1 MNEIKDKNEVAVNE
15 EHNETTVEP
24 SDAVEEVPSRSE
36 HENYVPQNSTRKKY
50 DIMYFL
56 ELSLKSIWN
65 NIGMALASLFVLASC
80 LVVLGTCFLILMNLN
95 VNLEKFG
102 SLNQIVVYC
111 EYDAEEADIL
121 ALGDKLSALSNVVEV
136 THVTKEESFENFLEE
151 YYSARDILT
160 EIYENGDQPLSDSF
174 NIQYEDNNYVGELM
188 YNIAAIDGVRKI
200 SNRADLAIKFEN
212 FKNGIT
218 WIFISFFIILFI
230 TGFFVIVNTI
240 KMSLHSR
247 RYDIVVMKYIGATNA
262 FILSPFILEGAIH
275 GVIAASVASAIL
287 HGLYGSAI
295 DATANVF
302 GSIIEI
308 VSINDYAFLIWL
320 VFLFVGVL
328 CGLLGSIFSIS
339 KNLNA

>member
-1 MNEIKDKNEVAVNE
+1 MNELKEKEAEAIKNGV
-15 EHNETTVEP
+15 TG
-24 SDAVEEVPSRSE
+24 SDSGSEGEMPTGTE
-36 HENYVPQNSTRKKY
+36 HEYSAPARTAGRKKY
-50 DIMYFL
+50 DLVYFL
-56 ELSLKSIWN
+56 ELALKSIWN

-80 LVVLGTCFLILMNLN
+80 LVVLGTCFLILMNIN

-111 EYDAEEADIL
+111 EYDADAEDIA
-121 ALGDKLSALSNVVEV
+121 ALEQRLGTLQNVVSV
-136 THVTKEESFENFLEE
+136 THVTKEAAFESFLEE
-151 YYSARDILT
+151 YYSAKEILS
-160 EIYENGDQPLSDSF
+160 EIYKNGDQPLSDSF
-174 NIQYEDNNYVGELM
+174 NVLYADNNYVGELM
-188 YNIAAIDGVRKI
+188 YNIAAIDGVRKV

-212 FKNGIT
+212 FKTGVT
-218 WIFISFFIILFI
+218 WIFLSFFIILFI

-262 FILSPFILEGAIH
+262 FILSPFILEGVIH
-275 GVIAASVASAIL
+275 GIIAASVASVAL

-308 VSINDYAFLIWL
+308 VSINSYAFVIWL

-328 CGLLGSIFSIS
+328 CGLLGSIFSLS

>member
-1 MNEIKDKNEVAVNE
+1 MNEIKEKNDVD
-15 EHNETTVEP
+15 TG
-24 SDAVEEVPSRSE
+24 EEVTAQKANDTVPAADDTHNPE
-36 HENYVPQNSTRKKY
+36 HETYVAKNKTRKKY
-50 DIMYFL
+50 DILYFL

-80 LVVLGTCFLILMNLN
+80 LVVLGTCFLILMNIN

-111 EYDAEEADIL
+111 EYDAEDADIL
-121 ALGDKLSALSNVVEV
+121 VLGDKLSALPNVLEV

-151 YYSARDILT
+151 YYSARDILA
-160 EIYENGDQPLSDSF
+160 EIYKNGDQPLSDSF
-174 NIQYEDNNYVGELM
+174 NILYEDNNYVGELM
-188 YNIAAIDGVRKI
+188 YNIAAIDGVRKV

-218 WIFISFFIILFI
+218 LIFISFFVILLV

-275 GVIAASVASAIL
+275 GVIAASVASTVL

-295 DATANVF
+295 DATSNVF

-308 VSINDYAFLIWL
+308 VSINDYAFVIWL
-320 VFLFVGVL
+320 VFLVVGVL

>member
-1 MNEIKDKNEVAVNE
+1 MNEIKEKETVAVEAESAESAAENTASSAE
-15 EHNETTVEP
+15 KQPKAEHGQ
-24 SDAVEEVPSRSE
+24 
-36 HENYVPQNSTRKKY
+36 YVPQSNSKKKY
-50 DIMYFL
+50 DILYFL
-56 ELSLKSIWN
+56 ELSLKSIWH
-65 NIGMALASLFVLASC
+65 NIGMALASLFVLSSC
-80 LVVLGTCFLILMNLN
+80 LVVLGACFLILININ

-111 EYDAEEADIL
+111 EYGAEDADIQ
-121 ALGDKLSALSNVVEV
+121 AIEDKLETLQNVVSV
-136 THVTKEESFENFLEE
+136 THVTKEEAFNSFLEQ
-151 YYSARDILT
+151 YNSAKDILT
-160 EIYENGDQPLSDSF
+160 EIYQNGDQPLSDSF

-188 YNIAAIDGVRKI
+188 YNIAAIDGVRKV

-212 FKNGIT
+212 FKNGVT
-218 WIFISFFIILFI
+218 LIFLSFFIILFV

-247 RYDIVVMKYIGATNA
+247 RYDIIIMKYIGATNA

-275 GVIAASVASAIL
+275 GVIAASVASAAL
-287 HGLYGSAI
+287 HGFYSSAI

-302 GSIIEI
+302 GTIIEI
-308 VSINDYAFLIWL
+308 VSINDYAFIIWL

>member
-1 MNEIKDKNEVAVNE
+1 MNEIKEKD
-15 EHNETTVEP
+15 TVDLENGSGGEP
-24 SDAVEEVPSRSE
+24 AEGSDHAQENQQNPG
-36 HENYVPQNSTRKKY
+36 HENYVSQKSTRKKY
-50 DIMYFL
+50 DILYFV

-80 LVVLGTCFLILMNLN
+80 LVVLGTCFLILININ
-95 VNLEKFG
+95 INLEKFG

-121 ALGDKLSALSNVVEV
+121 ALKDKLASLSNVVSV

-151 YYSARDILT
+151 YYSAREILT
-160 EIYENGDQPLSDSF
+160 EIYQNGDQPLSDSF
-174 NIQYEDNNYVGELM
+174 NIQYGDNNYVGELM
-188 YNIAAIDGVRKI
+188 YNIAAIDGVRKV

-218 WIFISFFIILFI
+218 WIFLSFFVILLV

-275 GVIAASVASAIL
+275 GIIAASVASAVL
-287 HGLYGSAI
+287 HGLYSSAI

-308 VSINDYAFLIWL
+308 VTINDYAFVIWL

>member
-1 MNEIKDKNEVAVNE
+1 MNEIKEKDGVSVNE
-15 EHNETTVEP
+15 ERTEAPANEAAPT
-24 SDAVEEVPSRSE
+24 EESTQRPE
-36 HENYVPQNSTRKKY
+36 HETYVVQNNTRKKY

-80 LVVLGTCFLILMNLN
+80 LVVLGTCFLILMNIN

-111 EYDAEEADIL
+111 EYDAEEADVL
-121 ALGDKLSALSNVVEV
+121 ALGDKLSALQNVVEV
-136 THVTKEESFENFLEE
+136 THVTKEESFQNFLEE

-160 EIYENGDQPLSDSF
+160 EIYQNGDQPLSDSF
-174 NIQYEDNNYVGELM
+174 NVRYEDNNYVGELM
-188 YNIAAIDGVRKI
+188 YNIGAIDGVRKV

-212 FKNGIT
+212 FKNGVT
-218 WIFISFFIILFI
+218 WIFLSFFVILLV

-308 VSINDYAFLIWL
+308 VSINDYAFVIWL

>member
-1 MNEIKDKNEVAVNE
+1 MNEIKEKDGVSVNE
-15 EHNETTVEP
+15 EKTEAPVSEAAPT
-24 SDAVEEVPSRSE
+24 EESTQRPE
-36 HENYVPQNSTRKKY
+36 HENYVVQNNTRKKY

-80 LVVLGTCFLILMNLN
+80 LVVLGTCFLILMNIN

-121 ALGDKLSALSNVVEV
+121 ALGDKLSDLQNVVEV
-136 THVTKEESFENFLEE
+136 THVTKEESFQNFLEE

-160 EIYENGDQPLSDSF
+160 EIYQNGDQPLSDSF
-174 NIQYEDNNYVGELM
+174 NVRYEDNNYVGELM
-188 YNIAAIDGVRKI
+188 YNIGAIDGVRKV

-212 FKNGIT
+212 FKNGVT
-218 WIFISFFIILFI
+218 WIFLSFFVILLV

-308 VSINDYAFLIWL
+308 VSINDYAFVIWL